1 MINGVPA
8 AAATGRV
15 AMFSLLPLPDTDT
28 ERFPGP
34 ASPFSVK
41 FPLPH
46 AIFFSPL
53 PCFPAQAPVRALKPS
68 SSSLA
73 SLPLS
78 SMIGSGCGQ
87 HDENGPS
94 IRKTSPR
101 PPDAKIWAMAMR
113 ERSSTTT
120 AAPFALREDVPRRR
134 CNQDRARGM
143 ESPRHDRTRL
153 GPRARTSIAADRP
166 EGSSA
171 PTGPMLRPQGTD
183 WHAQQLRPVA
193 RTGYTQGPDL
203 STGEGLN
210 AELAP
215 RDGLKGDLYSG
226 ARLVGQATR
235 HTGHFIFAHKFLAQY
250 LLFSY
255 SDEK

>member
-68 SSSLA
+68 SSSSSLA

-94 IRKTSPR
+94 IKKTSPR
-101 PPDAKIWAMAMR
+101 PPDAKIWAMTLR
-113 ERSSTTT
+113 ERGSTTT
-120 AAPFALREDVPRRR
+120 VAPSRSARMCLVAAATRTGRVGWKARDTTGHALGRERAHQSQLKGLRGRRR
-134 CNQDRARGM
+134 Q
-143 ESPRHDRTRL
+143 L
-153 GPRARTSIAADRP
+153 G
-166 EGSSA
+166 
-171 PTGPMLRPQGTD
+171 LC
-183 WHAQQLRPVA
+183 
-193 RTGYTQGPDL
+193 
-203 STGEGLN
+203 
-210 AELAP
+210 
-215 RDGLKGDLYSG
+215 
-226 ARLVGQATR
+226 
-235 HTGHFIFAHKFLAQY
+235 
-250 LLFSY
+250 
-255 SDEK
+255 